1 MDVPFL
7 ELVRQSNSILE
18 VYLDKQAVIDA
29 VCIDNNAALSALSAG
44 IASVSIT
51 NGPASVDAIRYTK
64 TIINLA
70 FYLGY
75 TAGKDAPDLSL
86 WEEQLSEDDND

>member
-1 MDVPFL
+1 MTDQDFL
-7 ELVRQSNSILE
+7 AMSERGKE
-18 VYLDKQAVIDA
+18 AVKNGDYDA
-29 VCIDNNAALSALSAG
+29 IHIVSRDHNEALSDLSAFIG
-44 IASVSIT
+44 AASMLINNPFDLSTIVKC
-51 NGPASVDAIRYTK
+51 AIEM
-64 TIINLA
+64 A